1 MTIQTDDF
9 APAPPKRMVS
19 AAPTSPQEEAL
30 ERALRPKLLQEYVGQ
45 AKAREQLEIF
55 IGAARHR
62 GEALD
67 QTAASCLP
75 GMIWD
80 AETGPCVEAPTS

>member
-1 MTIQTDDF
+1 MKILVTL
-9 APAPPKRMVS
+9 S
-19 AAPTSPQEEAL
+19 ALALTVLPTLAL
-30 ERALRPKLLQEYVGQ
+30 ATC
-45 AKAREQLEIF
+45 
-55 IGAARHR
+55 R

-80 AETGPCVEAPTS
+80 AETGTCVEAPTS

>member
-1 MTIQTDDF
+1 MKVLATLSVLTL
-9 APAPPKRMVS
+9 MVL
-19 AAPTSPQEEAL
+19 PTLAL
-30 ERALRPKLLQEYVGQ
+30 ATC
-45 AKAREQLEIF
+45 
-55 IGAARHR
+55 R

-80 AETGPCVEAPTS
+80 AETGTCVEAPST

>member
-1 MTIQTDDF
+1 MKILASLSVLTL
-9 APAPPKRMVS
+9 
-19 AAPTSPQEEAL
+19 AL
-30 ERALRPKLLQEYVGQ
+30 LPNLAL
-45 AKAREQLEIF
+45 ANC
-55 IGAARHR
+55 R

-80 AETGPCVEAPTS
+80 AETGTCVESPTS